1 MTLAQDTPVLLLD
14 EPTTFLD
21 PAHAID
27 MLSLAREQARR
38 GKAVVMV
45 LHDLMLAGMFSDTM
59 VVMRDGAIVAHGTPK
74 QALTAEVLAQAYG
87 LRAEVWEAPAG
98 VAPVIVPRGTVR

>member
-1 MTLAQDTPVLLLD
+1 MLLLD

-27 MLSLAREQARR
+27 MLSLAREQARQ

-59 VVMRDGAIVAHGTPK
+59 VVMRDGTIVAQGAPK
-74 QALTAEVLAQAYG
+74 QTLIPEVLAQAYG
-87 LRAEVWEAPAG
+87 LRAEVWDDPAG
-98 VAPVIVPRGTVR
+98 NAPIIVPRGTVR